1 MPIQLIPLTDGPAI
15 ALDKPVVL
23 VGRHRECD
31 VRLESVKISR
41 RHCCIAQ
48 INGSVV
54 VRDLGSTNGVRING
68 KPVIEGRLRAGD
80 ELTIANLRWQVQ
92 SEAAPPKPRRA
103 QSDPN
108 SAGAPGESPNPFSGE
123 MPVPI
128 SESDMDVDDSATPD
142 EPIY

>member
-1 MPIQLIPLTDGPAI
+1 MPIQLIPVTDGPTI
-15 ALDKPVVL
+15 VLDKPVLL

-48 INGSVV
+48 VNGSVV

-68 KPVIEGRLRAGD
+68 KPVLQGRLRPGD
-80 ELTIANLRWQVQ
+80 ELTIANLRWQVRA
-92 SEAAPPKPRRA
+92 EAPAPPRRRSPVMPEPA
-103 QSDPN
+103 STPVEPPN
-108 SAGAPGESPNPFSGE
+108 YFSGE

-128 SESDMDVDDSATPD
+128 SESELDLDDSETPD
-142 EPIY
+142 DPTY